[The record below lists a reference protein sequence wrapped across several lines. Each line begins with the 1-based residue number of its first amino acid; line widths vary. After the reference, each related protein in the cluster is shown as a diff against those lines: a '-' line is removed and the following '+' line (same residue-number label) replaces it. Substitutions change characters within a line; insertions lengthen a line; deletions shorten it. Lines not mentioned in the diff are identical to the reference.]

1 MKLKPEVIRSLE
13 RETRLSEAAVA
24 RLEEQCRA
32 FETKYGWS
40 TEEFLRKFDAG
51 EIGDDQDYFVWYA
64 LAQAKQDWQATRQS
78 LNEVLTGAQTLG
90 DV

>member
-1 MKLKPEVIRSLE
+1 MKLKLEVIRSLE
-13 RETRLSEAAVA
+13 RETKLSEAAVA

-40 TEEFLRKFDAG
+40 TEEFLRKFNDG
-51 EIGDDQDYFVWYA
+51 KIGDNQDYFRWYA
-64 LAQAKQDWQATRQS
+64 LIQAKQDWQATRKS
-78 LNEVLTGAQTLG
+78 LDEVLTSAQAA